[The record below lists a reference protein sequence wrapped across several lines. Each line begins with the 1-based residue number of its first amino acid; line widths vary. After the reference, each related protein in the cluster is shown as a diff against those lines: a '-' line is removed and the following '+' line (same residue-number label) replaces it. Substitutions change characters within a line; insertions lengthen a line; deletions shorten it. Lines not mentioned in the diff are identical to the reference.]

1 MTDREKL
8 YKSWMIPGSYFSE
21 MLDCG
26 SYYNQAVQMAL
37 KYLPQAVLEENKD
50 KLVFITTAQRDGCR
64 VARHYCENREVIL
77 FSERILP
84 KQGADEGQPEFRY
97 FIYVVLHEVLH
108 AIKKHKSPKF
118 DELTPEENEAQEAE
132 ADAIALE
139 WFNEH
144 VKARNN
150 QYLKPITREEIEQA
164 QSKNQALMK
173 KLHAGV

>member
-1 MTDREKL
+1 M
-8 YKSWMIPGSYFSE
+8 
-21 MLDCG
+21 
-26 SYYNQAVQMAL
+26 
-37 KYLPQAVLEENKD
+37 
-50 KLVFITTAQRDGCR
+50 
-64 VARHYCENREVIL
+64 
-77 FSERILP
+77 
-84 KQGADEGQPEFRY
+84 
-97 FIYVVLHEVLH
+97 LHEVLH

>member
-84 KQGADEGQPEFRY
+84 KLTDFTLRTHPISTKGPTLFQ
-97 FIYVVLHEVLH
+97 VVPFV
-108 AIKKHKSPKF
+108 F
-118 DELTPEENEAQEAE
+118 
-132 ADAIALE
+132 
-139 WFNEH
+139 
-144 VKARNN
+144 
-150 QYLKPITREEIEQA
+150 
-164 QSKNQALMK
+164 
-173 KLHAGV
+173 